1 MSSQSKIISA
11 FKGLYVALSSLAAY
25 LSSSLIKE
33 RLIPEQLEVIGTVGT
48 FFILIALLLTIIY
61 WSNLSS
67 RLTKFILVT
76 IIALCLLTFIQ
87 IQYVVTANVGSPN
100 QVGVAPEHN
109 FLIGFRLTAY
119 GKDRAKIVLEN
130 GQMLGENQPEKVY
143 IENLGYDLIPL
154 WYGNSYKFM
163 AVAYTLLYMLFVVSI
178 VLTFGGIL
186 QRGGDAAVQA
196 WAAQAPTQPATSA
209 PSAQPNRA
217 AQVPTQSAA
226 PAQPNGPA
234 TETQNASP
242 AESTGQPR

>member
-1 MSSQSKIISA
+1 MSSQDKIISA

-67 RLTKFILVT
+67 RLTKFIFVT

-100 QVGVAPEHN
+100 QAGVAPEHN

-130 GQMLGENQPEKVY
+130 GQMLGENRPEKVY
-143 IENLGYDLIPL
+143 IELLGYDLIPL
-154 WYGNSYKFM
+154 WYGYSYNFM
-163 AVAYTLLYMLFVVSI
+163 AVAYTLLYMLFVVGI

-196 WAAQAPTQPATSA
+196 WAAQT
-209 PSAQPNRA
+209 
-217 AQVPTQSAA
+217 
-226 PAQPNGPA
+226 PAQPAVAEQAAPPNSSA
-234 TETQNASP
+234 TESHNVSP
-242 AESTGQPR
+242 AESPGQPG